1 MLRAF
6 DLIIAISA
14 LVFFA
19 PIMTIVAIVV
29 KLEDGGPILF
39 GHKRVGEGGQ
49 SFKCLKFRSMRTN
62 AAELLRNIL
71 ETDPAARAEWDQDQ
85 KLRNDPRVTRVGDF
99 IRRWSLDEL
108 PQLFNVVRGE
118 MSIVGPR
125 PIVEAEMVRYGRY
138 IRNYTNVTPG
148 ITGMWQ
154 VFGRNDVSYEQRVI
168 YDVFFS
174 RRRSVA
180 LYIKL
185 LVMTIPAVLLKKG
198 SY

>member
-71 ETDPAARAEWDQDQ
+71 ETEPSGT
-85 KLRNDPRVTRVGDF
+85 K
-99 IRRWSLDEL
+99 
-108 PQLFNVVRGE
+108 
-118 MSIVGPR
+118 
-125 PIVEAEMVRYGRY
+125 
-138 IRNYTNVTPG
+138 IRNCEMILGSPASATL
-148 ITGMWQ
+148 
-154 VFGRNDVSYEQRVI
+154 F
-168 YDVFFS
+168 
-174 RRRSVA
+174 VA
-180 LYIKL
+180 GAWMSFLSCS
-185 LVMTIPAVLLKKG
+185 TSFAVK
-198 SY
+198 